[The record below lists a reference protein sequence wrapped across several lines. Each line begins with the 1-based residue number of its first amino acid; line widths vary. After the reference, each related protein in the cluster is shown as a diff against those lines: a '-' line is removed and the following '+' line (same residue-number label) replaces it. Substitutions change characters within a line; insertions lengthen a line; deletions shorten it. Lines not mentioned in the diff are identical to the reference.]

1 MRFNILKIKTILK
14 LFLRPN
20 GKVDFLNSIP
30 KNSFILD
37 VGCGN
42 NSPLMVKSFLP
53 NCYYVGIDVD
63 NYNNDYDVDQVA
75 DEYILSDPNDF
86 VKSLESINSNF
97 DAIISSHNIEHCND
111 RIGVLNAMIDK
122 LNLGGKLYLSF
133 PSKDSINFPK
143 RIGCL
148 NYYDDPTHKDLPP
161 DFDLILEILRDKNL
175 RIVFSKKSYKP
186 FLLSCIGIF
195 SNLISYLTKR
205 VYIGMYEIWGFE
217 SIIIAENQ
225 KIANF
230 NCG

>member
-1 MRFNILKIKTILK
+1 MRFNILKIKTIFK

-30 KNSFILD
+30 KDSFILD

-42 NSPLMVKSFLP
+42 NSPLLVKSFLP
-53 NCYYVGIDVD
+53 NSYYVGIDVD
-63 NYNNDYDVDQVA
+63 NYNNDYDVEQVA
-75 DEYILSDPNDF
+75 DEYILSQPIDF
-86 VKSLESINSNF
+86 VKSLKSIDCNF

-122 LNLGGKLYLSF
+122 LNCKGKIYLSF
-133 PSKDSINFPK
+133 PSKESIYFPRK
-143 RIGCL
+143 IGCL

-161 DFDLILEILRDKNL
+161 DFELILKILKEKKL
-175 RIVFSKKSYKP
+175 KVVFSRANYKP

-195 SNLISYLTKR
+195 SNFISYFTKK
-205 VYIGMYEIWGFE
+205 VHIGMYEIWGFE

-225 KIANF
+225 KITKV
-230 NCG
+230 

>member
-1 MRFNILKIKTILK
+1 MKFNILKIKTILK

-20 GKVDFLNSIP
+20 GKIDFLNSIP

-42 NSPLMVKSFLP
+42 NSPLLVKTFLP
-53 NCYYVGIDVD
+53 NSYYVGIDID
-63 NYNNDYDVDQVA
+63 NYNNDYDVDKVA
-75 DEYILSDPNDF
+75 DEYILSNPNDF
-86 VKSLESINSNF
+86 VKSLRSIDNYF

-111 RIGVLNAMIDK
+111 RVGVLNAMIDK
-122 LNLGGKLYLSF
+122 LNYGGKIYLSF
-133 PSKDSINFPK
+133 PSKESINFPK

-161 DFDLILEILRDKNL
+161 DFDLILEILRDKKL
-175 RIVFSKKSYKP
+175 KVIFSKTNYKP

-195 SNLISYLTKR
+195 SNFFSNFTKK
-205 VYIGMYEIWGFE
+205 VHVGMYEVWGFE

-225 KIANF
+225 KITKV
-230 NCG
+230 

>member
-1 MRFNILKIKTILK
+1 MRFNILKIKTLLK

-42 NSPLMVKSFLP
+42 NSPLLVKSFLP
-53 NCYYVGIDVD
+53 NSYYVGIDVD
-63 NYNNDYDVDQVA
+63 NYNNDYDVYKVA

-86 VKSLESINSNF
+86 VKSLLSINSNF

-122 LNLGGKLYLSF
+122 LNYGGKLYLSF
-133 PSKDSINFPK
+133 PSKESINFPN

-148 NYYDDPTHKDLPP
+148 NYFDDPTHKDLPP
-161 DFDLILEILRDKNL
+161 DFDLILKILRDKKLNV
-175 RIVFSKKSYKP
+175 IFSKTSYKP
-186 FLLSCIGIF
+186 FLLSFIGIF
-195 SNLISYLTKR
+195 SNLISYITKK
-205 VYIGMYEIWGFE
+205 VHVGMYEIWGFE

-225 KIANF
+225 KITKV
-230 NCG
+230 

>member
-20 GKVDFLNSIP
+20 GKIDFLSSIP

-42 NSPLMVKSFLP
+42 NSPLLVKSFLP
-53 NCYYVGIDVD
+53 NSYYVGIDVD
-63 NYNNDYDVDQVA
+63 NYNNDYDVEQVA

-86 VKSLESINSNF
+86 VKSLNSLENNF

-111 RIGVLNAMIDK
+111 RVGVLNAMIDK
-122 LNLGGKLYLSF
+122 LNYKGKIYISF
-133 PSKDSINFPK
+133 PSKESINFPK
-143 RIGCL
+143 KIGGL
-148 NYYDDPTHKDLPP
+148 NYFDDPTHKDLPP
-161 DFDLILEILRDKNL
+161 DFDLILEILRKKNL
-175 RIVFSKKSYKP
+175 KVIFSKASYKP

-195 SNLISYLTKR
+195 SNLISYFTHK
-205 VYIGMYEIWGFE
+205 VHAGMYEIWGFE

-225 KIANF
+225 KITKV
-230 NCG
+230 

>member
-20 GKVDFLNSIP
+20 GKIDFLSSIP

-42 NSPLMVKSFLP
+42 NSPLVVKSFLP
-53 NCYYVGIDVD
+53 NSYYVGIDVD
-63 NYNNDYDVDQVA
+63 NYNNDYDVEQVA

-86 VKSLESINSNF
+86 VKSLNSLDNNF

-122 LNLGGKLYLSF
+122 LNYRGKIYISF
-133 PSKDSINFPK
+133 PSKESINFPK
-143 RIGCL
+143 KIGCL
-148 NYYDDPTHKDLPP
+148 NYFDDPTHKDLPP
-161 DFDLILEILRDKNL
+161 DFDLILEILRKKNL
-175 RIVFSKKSYKP
+175 KVIFSKASYKP

-195 SNLISYLTKR
+195 SNLISYFTHK
-205 VYIGMYEIWGFE
+205 VHAGMYEIWGFE

-225 KIANF
+225 KINEV
-230 NCG
+230 